1 MRTVV
6 PAMAAHLYCSVVN
19 RCLPFFCI
27 LQFFASMDLPGK
39 TELGMERDETVCE
52 PAGDT
57 EDAVVVPDEF
67 EV

>member
-19 RCLPFFCI
+19 RCLRFFLHFAI
-27 LQFFASMDLPGK
+27 FASMDLPGK
-39 TELGMERDETVCE
+39 TELGVERDETVCE